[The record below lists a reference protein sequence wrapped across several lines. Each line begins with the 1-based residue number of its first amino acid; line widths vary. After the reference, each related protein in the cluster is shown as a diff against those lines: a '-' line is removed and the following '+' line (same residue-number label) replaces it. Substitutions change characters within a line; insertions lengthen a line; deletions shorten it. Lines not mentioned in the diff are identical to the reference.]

1 MMIDPVLPDW
11 RVSARVRALVTTRA
25 GGVSAGPWASL
36 NLGSACGDDA
46 AAIAENRRRLGARL
60 PAAPTWLRQVH
71 GTTVVEAVA
80 GAAAQAPPTAD
91 AAFARAPGAVC
102 AVLAADCL
110 PVLLADRRG
119 EAVAAAH
126 AGWRGLCAGVIEAS
140 VAAMPVEADRLCA
153 WLGPAIG
160 PTAYEVGDAVR
171 EAFVGRD
178 AAAETAFRPTRPG
191 HWLLDLYA
199 IARQRLAACGVGEVS
214 GGDFCTHSDA
224 GRFFSYRRD
233 RVTGRMAALVWIEAE
248 SAG

>member
-1 MMIDPVLPDW
+1 MIDPVRPDW
-11 RVSARVRALVTTRA
+11 RVSPRVRALVTTRA
-25 GGVSAGPWASL
+25 GGVSAGSWASL
-36 NLGSACGDDA
+36 NLGAACGDDSA
-46 AAIAENRRRLGARL
+46 AVRENRRRLDAHL
-60 PAAPTWLRQVH
+60 PATPTWLRQVH

-80 GAAAQAPPTAD
+80 SPSPPSSAD
-91 AAFARAPGAVC
+91 ASFARVPGAVC
-102 AVLAADCL
+102 AVLAADCM

-160 PTAYEVGDAVR
+160 PTAYEVGDEVR
-171 EAFVGRD
+171 NAFVGRD
-178 AAAETAFRPTRPG
+178 PAAETAFRPTRPR

-199 IARQRLAACGVGEVS
+199 IARQRLADCGVGEVT
-214 GGDFCTHSDA
+214 GGDFCTHRDA

-233 RVTGRMAALVWIEAE
+233 GVTGRMAALIWLEP
-248 SAG
+248 GRLG